1 MFYFI
6 RVLKVD
12 LISKAIAF
20 LLLFLTSS
28 YVHAQSSNEK
38 SSISVSFGPAFPIG
52 SYGNKEAN
60 GSSNGFAKPG
70 PALNISFSHLI
81 KKNWGLSL
89 TAFGQRN
96 NYDPKAME
104 DAFTS
109 QKFDGM
115 IVSSSTSPLPFP
127 NPTPGPTTTYP
138 NWKFEKDAWWIGGLM
153 AGGYMQFPSRFSQDF
168 LFTIKAQAGAVYV
181 ESPETKGVSITD
193 TLIASFWQTD
203 SHGIGFSYTLGA
215 GAQYNLSKK
224 LYLITNLDYLGTSK
238 ILFKDITNTST
249 IIKYPNNPG
258 TTQISQ
264 MVMIGSGKQSI
275 QSLNFMI
282 GLGFTL

>member
-12 LISKAIAF
+12 LSKAIAF

-28 YVHAQSSNEK
+28 YVHAQSSKEK

-81 KKNWGLSL
+81 KKNWGLNL

-109 QKFDGM
+109 QKFDGL

-138 NWKFEKDAWWIGGLM
+138 NWKFEKEAWWIGGLM
-153 AGGYMQFPSRFSQDF
+153 AGAYMQFPSRFSQDF

-181 ESPETKGVSITD
+181 ESPETKGVSTTD
-193 TLIASFWQTD
+193 TVIASFTQ
-203 SHGIGFSYTLGA
+203 SGSQAIGFSYSIGA
-215 GAQYNLSKK
+215 GTHHKLSKK
-224 LYLITNLDYLGTSK
+224 LYWITNLDFLGTNK
-238 ILFKDITNTST
+238 ILFKDITNIST
-249 IIKYPNNPG
+249 VIKYPNNPG
-258 TTQISQ
+258 TTQASQ
-264 MVMIGSGKQSI
+264 MMMTGNGKQSI
-275 QSLNFMI
+275 QSINFTV
-282 GLGFTL
+282 GLGFVL